1 MKGKYFYFFISAF
14 FLILVIFAGIFYYG
28 YKQINT
34 VKNFGKN
41 SKFIVE
47 HNESYEKIYDKLVER
62 KFASKKI
69 FARITMRYLK
79 EHGKNIVPGEYKIEK
94 SCSLLDIMKKICSG
108 DVIIHNI
115 IIWRGQCTH
124 DIKHIFN
131 SRNDLIGEL
140 DEDFKDGE
148 LFAGKYEFTYPMT
161 KNTMIKLI
169 RQKSQKILRELWEKR
184 TEKCIV
190 KTPQE
195 CVSLASIIAREAML
209 TKDIKL
215 VTSVFTNRLRKG
227 MKLQSDPT
235 VIYSLTNGTFK
246 GKTKLTYQDIDIDSP
261 YNTYRYI
268 GIPPSPISAP
278 SKEDIIAVLNPLE
291 SDYLYFIS
299 KIGNPELFFS
309 KTYKEHCELKRQ
321 FQK

>member
-1 MKGKYFYFFISAF
+1 MREKYFKIFITIFFCIS
-14 FLILVIFAGIFYYG
+14 VIFAGIFYYS

-34 VKNFGKN
+34 VRNFGRI
-41 SKFIVE
+41 SKFIIE
-47 HNESYEKIYDKLVER
+47 HNESYEEVYDKLVKR

-69 FARITMRYLK
+69 FARIAMRYLK
-79 EHGKNIVPGEYKIEK
+79 ERGQNIVPGEYRIEK

-124 DIKHIFN
+124 DIKQIFHD
-131 SRNDLIGEL
+131 RNDLIGEL

-169 RQKSQKILRELWEKR
+169 RQKSQKNLEKLWKKR
-184 TEKCIV
+184 SEKCIV

-209 TKDIKL
+209 IKDIKL
-215 VTSVFTNRLRKG
+215 VTSVFANRLKKG

-235 VIYSLTNGTFK
+235 VIYPLTNGTFK
-246 GKTKLTYQDIDIDSP
+246 GKTKLTYKDIDFDSP
-261 YNTYRYI
+261 YNTYKYA
-268 GIPPSPISAP
+268 GIPPAPISSP
-278 SKEDIIAVLNPLE
+278 SEEDIKAVLDPVE
-291 SDYLYFIS
+291 SEYLYFIS
-299 KIGNPELFFS
+299 KLGNPELFFS
-309 KTYKEHCELKRQ
+309 KTYKEHCELKNN
-321 FQK
+321 